1 MPRLRIAAPA
11 GGEAGGRE
19 VVLGERLT
27 IGRVEGVDLVLDDK
41 GCSRRH
47 CEVVKG
53 PGGWLV
59 RDLGSSNGTSVNGE
73 KITEH
78 ALNDGDT
85 IRVGGVALTFLA
97 RDADFALRFD
107 KGEHAGKELPL
118 TAQRTTLG
126 RRPDNALTFNDVK
139 VSGVHV
145 EVVREGDGFV
155 LRDLGSTN
163 GTWLDG
169 RKVTEVA
176 LGHGDRVKIGESEFL
191 FVDLKRSGDGAGG
204 AGGEL
209 DAAMPSRAPALPTG
223 KGKLA
228 ATLGLLGIVLAVGAG
243 AAWYFLLRGGEAGPT
258 AGRRAPPSPAGN
270 LLNEDWSFEDAA
282 AATATWTA
290 DSAELGEGFAVHRG
304 KAVSG
309 SSIFSATLENDAV
322 VVSRRQAEEVSGG
335 RTLRFTGQLAADGGA
350 LIGVALRFL
359 RGSDDAARASAFAIP
374 VAHSTE
380 AGFTAFDVEVTP
392 PQWAKLAE
400 VLLVGRGTG
409 TVAAD
414 DFALLP
420 SGSAPAATKIG
431 ELNLLPLGPG
441 ACALDHHAP
450 LVALFAAGGSIAGQG
465 TARVELPPAAFTATV
480 KNEGPAFTL
489 DPGKAPYA
497 ADHFVAQIA
506 PEVAATG
513 VVLMTATASD
523 ERFGAFAET
532 EAKSVLIGS
541 AAERCELALDPPAA
555 VSAVAR
561 GDALELRIAAKGP
574 TKVTLRTGFEKERK
588 DASDLYAAASED
600 WHAGRG
606 GAALSKLVDLRK
618 RLPYD
623 EKTLDLARKLDAE
636 IVPSVEA
643 ELNAIEQEA
652 DAAEFLGS
660 LERWEKTL
668 ARAELL
674 VKQAEGLLRVADF
687 AKRVEVMRTTVAAMR
702 QKRRE
707 EEARRLLKLARA
719 YESFQDIDRKKTAG
733 ELLAELQKSYADT
746 AAAKEAAGGSA
757 AAKDPAGGK

>member
-19 VVLGERLT
+19 VVLSERLT

-53 PGGWLV
+53 PDGWLV

-73 KITEH
+73 KITER
-78 ALNDGDT
+78 ALKDGDT

-107 KGEHAGKELPL
+107 KGEHAGRELPL
-118 TAQRTTLG
+118 TAPRTTLG

-145 EVVREGDGFV
+145 EVVKEGDGFV

-191 FVDLKRSGDGAGG
+191 FVDLRKSGEGAAGS
-204 AGGEL
+204 GGEL
-209 DAAMPSRAPALPTG
+209 DASMPVRAPELPSR

-243 AAWYFLLRGGEAGPT
+243 AAWYFLLARGEVGPS
-258 AGRRAPPSPAGN
+258 AGRRAPPAPAGT

-282 AATATWTA
+282 AAAATW
-290 DSAELGEGFAVHRG
+290 SAELGDGFAAHRG

-309 SSIFSATLENDAV
+309 NSIFSATLENGAV
-322 VVSRRQAEEVSGG
+322 VVSRRQAEEVTGG
-335 RTLRFTGQLAADGGA
+335 RTLRFTGQLAADSGA
-350 LIGVALRFL
+350 LIGVSLRFL
-359 RGSDDAARASAFAIP
+359 RGSDDAGRAGAFTIP

-380 AGFTAFDVEVTP
+380 AGFTPFDVEVTP
-392 PQWAKLAE
+392 PSWAKFAE

-414 DFALLP
+414 DFALVP
-420 SGSAPAATKIG
+420 AGSAPAGTKVG
-431 ELNLLPLGPG
+431 ELSLLPLGAG

-450 LVALFAAGGSIAGQG
+450 LVVLFAAGGAIAGEG
-465 TARVELPPAAFTATV
+465 TTRVELPPSAFNAAV
-480 KNEGPAFTL
+480 KSDGPTFAL
-489 DPGKAPYA
+489 DPGKAPFA

-506 PEVAATG
+506 PEVAATNL
-513 VVLMTATASD
+513 VLMTASASD

-541 AAERCELALDPPAA
+541 AAERFELAIDPPAA
-555 VSAVAR
+555 VSAIAR
-561 GDALELRIAAKGP
+561 GDALELRIAPKGP
-574 TKVTLRTGFEKERK
+574 TKVTVRTGFEKERK
-588 DASDLYAAASED
+588 EASDLYAAASED

-674 VKQAEGLLRVADF
+674 VKQAEGLLRIADF

-707 EEARRLLKLARA
+707 EEARRLLRLARA
-719 YESFQDIDRKKTAG
+719 YESFQEIDRKKTAG

-746 AAAKEAAGGSA
+746 AAAKEAAGGR
-757 AAKDPAGGK
+757 

>member
-47 CEVVKG
+47 CEIVKG
-53 PGGWLV
+53 AAGYLV
-59 RDLGSSNGTSVNGE
+59 RDLGSSNGTNVNGE
-73 KITEH
+73 KVTER
-78 ALNDGDT
+78 ALADGDT
-85 IRVGGVALTFLA
+85 IRVGGVSMTFLA

-107 KGEHAGKELPL
+107 KGEHAGRELPL
-118 TAQRTTLG
+118 TAARTTLG
-126 RRPDNALTFNDVK
+126 RRPDNSLSFNDVK
-139 VSGVHV
+139 ISGVHV
-145 EVVREGDGFV
+145 EVVKDGDGFV

-163 GTWLDG
+163 GTLLDG

-176 LGHGDRVKIGESEFL
+176 LGHNDRVKIGESEFV
-191 FVDLKRSGDGAGG
+191 FVDLRKSGEGSAG
-204 AGGEL
+204 GGEL
-209 DAAMPSRAPALPTG
+209 GAAMPSRAPELPSR

-243 AAWYFLLRGGEAGPT
+243 AAWYFLLSRGEVGPT
-258 AGRRAPPSPAGN
+258 AGRRAPPAPAGS

-282 AATATWTA
+282 AAAATW
-290 DSAELGEGFAVHRG
+290 SAELGEGFAAHRG
-304 KAVSG
+304 KAASG
-309 SSIFSATLENDAV
+309 SSSFSVTLENGAV
-322 VVSRRQAEEVSGG
+322 VVSRRQAEAVTGG
-335 RTLRFTGQLAADGGA
+335 RSLRFTGQLAAESGA

-359 RGSDDAARASAFAIP
+359 RGGDEAGRAGALALPIAR
-374 VAHSTE
+374 STE
-380 AGFTAFDVEVTP
+380 PGFTPFDVEVTP
-392 PQWAKLAE
+392 PPWATLAE

-414 DFALLP
+414 DFALVP
-420 SGSAPAATKIG
+420 GAAAPAGTKVG
-431 ELNLLPLGPG
+431 ELTLLPLGPG
-441 ACALDHHAP
+441 CFALDHHAP
-450 LVALFAAGGSIAGQG
+450 LVALFTAGGSIAGEG
-465 TARVELPPAAFTATV
+465 AARVELPPAAFAAEA
-480 KNEGPAFTL
+480 KAEGAVFSL
-489 DPGKAPYA
+489 DPGKAPFA
-497 ADHFVAQIA
+497 ADHFDAQIV

-513 VVLMTATASD
+513 VILMSATASD
-523 ERFGAFAET
+523 ERFGAFAES

-541 AAERCELALDPPAA
+541 AAERFELAIDPPAA

-561 GDALELRIAAKGP
+561 GDALELRIAPKGP

-588 DASDLYAAASED
+588 EASDLYAAASED
-600 WHAGRG
+600 WHAARG

-636 IVPSVEA
+636 IVPTVEA
-643 ELNAIEQEA
+643 ELNAIEAEA
-652 DAAEFLGS
+652 AAAEFLGS

-668 ARAELL
+668 ARAETL

-687 AKRVEVMRTTVAAMR
+687 AKRVEGMRTTVAAMR

-719 YESFQDIDRKKTAG
+719 YESFQDVDRKKTAG

-746 AAAKEAAGGSA
+746 AAAKEAAGG
-757 AAKDPAGGK
+757 K